1 MRIIQ
6 YVVVLCMLLMT
17 YSCGDNIFS
26 QSCPSGLISLWKMDE
41 SEGNT
46 FFDSKGNH
54 DAMRSS
60 ELVSADGM
68 INGSQYFSFS
78 NRDLATISNDAA
90 FNFPAHSSFTIVYWL
105 KFTDTQYG
113 LNGGQDHIV
122 ISKGDWNTGGPSTA
136 MWASGVNGSGKV
148 NFLLSDDTGYKIDL
162 EGEGHYDD
170 GQWHQVACV
179 RDESANASILYVDG
193 IIVDQ
198 ATYDYTGSFTNS
210 DKICI
215 AHLMNLGNSEYYY
228 MGFVD
233 EIAVY
238 NRALSVNDISN
249 QIASASS
256 GIGICNGTTTS
267 LPEGLSPADFI
278 LYPVPARDMLY
289 VKFKAAMEETFF
301 EISSITGMIISSGII
316 PANTEIADLP
326 VQDFHAG
333 VYYLHLMNQKMS
345 SNSSFAIIR

>member
-1 MRIIQ
+1 MKMIQ
-6 YVVVLCMLLMT
+6 FLAVLCLLT
-17 YSCGDNIFS
+17 LSYSCGDSIFS

-41 SEGNT
+41 SAGST
-46 FFDSKGNH
+46 FYDSKGNH
-54 DAMRSS
+54 DASRSS
-60 ELVSADGM
+60 ELISADGK
-68 INGSQYFSFS
+68 INGSQYFDFS
-78 NRDLATISNDAA
+78 NRDLAKISSDAV
-90 FNFPAHSSFTIVYWL
+90 FNFPANSSFSIVYWL

-113 LNGGQDHIV
+113 LKGGQDHIV

-148 NFLLSDDTGYKIDL
+148 NFLLSDDSGYKIDL

-179 RDESANASILYVDG
+179 RDESNNESILYVDG

-198 ATYDYTGSFTNS
+198 VTYNYEGSFTNS

-215 AHLMNLGNSEYYY
+215 AHLMNLGEPEYYY

-238 NRALSVNDISN
+238 SRALSASEINN

-256 GIGICNGTTTS
+256 GTGICNETVTA
-267 LPEGLSPADFI
+267 LLKDPSPASFI
-278 LYPVPARDMLY
+278 LFPVPARDLLY
-289 VKFKAAMEETFF
+289 AKLTDALEDINY
-301 EISSITGMIISSGII
+301 EITSITGMIVSSGII
-316 PANTEIADLP
+316 PANTEIANIPIQDLKP
-326 VQDFHAG
+326 G
-333 VYYLHLMNQKMS
+333 IYYLRSGNQRII
-345 SNSSFAIIR
+345 SNSSFTIIR